1 MIIIH
6 FLVFKYDD
14 FGEDDAYNRETRQF
28 NSENDDND
36 NNDDENDELFYDDF
50 GGVIEE
56 FDRQDR

>member
-36 NNDDENDELFYDDF
+36 NNDENDELFYDDF